1 MVCSDRIPPEGRYF
15 DTYRMDIFRMLFSC
29 RQFGTVPG
37 FHDVTTKTLDHG
49 GSGKIL
55 LANNQRQLWALLLL
69 HEIHLQ
75 SAFTSG
81 LEELRMMWLDKFGI
95 AEDDVRFHGYWDPD
109 NGAKL
114 LQFGFMP
121 DPTDIDRASKGYLAS
136 YLRPGKALLIV
147 VRDAPNNYAGEAQAT
162 IQLDRKKL
170 GFSPTAKL
178 AAYDMESMAR
188 NRIGQID
195 GDILKVN
202 VDCDNFTA
210 VLIQEEK

>member
-1 MVCSDRIPPEGRYF
+1 M
-15 DTYRMDIFRMLFSC
+15 
-29 RQFGTVPG
+29 
-37 FHDVTTKTLDHG
+37 
-49 GSGKIL
+49 
-55 LANNQRQLWALLLL
+55 
-69 HEIHLQ
+69 
-75 SAFTSG
+75 
-81 LEELRMMWLDKFGI
+81 
-95 AEDDVRFHGYWDPD
+95 
-109 NGAKL
+109 
-114 LQFGFMP
+114 
-121 DPTDIDRASKGYLAS
+121 
-136 YLRPGKALLIV
+136 

>member
-1 MVCSDRIPPEGRYF
+1 MEQNCCSSVLCRTRRISTGRAK
-15 DTYRMDIFRMLFSC
+15 DI
-29 RQFGTVPG
+29 
-37 FHDVTTKTLDHG
+37 
-49 GSGKIL
+49 
-55 LANNQRQLWALLLL
+55 
-69 HEIHLQ
+69 
-75 SAFTSG
+75 
-81 LEELRMMWLDKFGI
+81 
-95 AEDDVRFHGYWDPD
+95 
-109 NGAKL
+109 
-114 LQFGFMP
+114 
-121 DPTDIDRASKGYLAS
+121 LAS

-202 VDCDNFTA
+202 VIVIISPPF
-210 VLIQEEK
+210 